1 MRRCSHGAYRTHK
14 YASLSY
20 KIEKLEITPTKET
33 FRPLIDYH
41 LHVVAHG
48 DRPMTVENILAYCEV
63 AKERG
68 ILEMGITEHD
78 RYLDEID
85 LAALQEARELSRDVA
100 LRLGIEIDFVP
111 GKEDRMDRFATALP
125 YDYVIGSV
133 HRVDGEEVDH
143 PDHREIYNRWDT
155 YDLYEAY
162 YANVREAALS
172 GRFDVLGHPDLIK
185 IFRRFPERDITGMLE
200 ETADAVADSGIVV
213 DVNAAGLRKPV
224 GEIYPARDLLE
235 MFHRRGVPITLSS
248 DAHAPDQ
255 VGMGYDKSLNL
266 VRDVGYREV
275 VTFSDRERGVLP
287 L

>member
-1 MRRCSHGAYRTHK
+1 MYETPRRS
-14 YASLSY
+14 
-20 KIEKLEITPTKET
+20 
-33 FRPLIDYH
+33 LIDYH

-48 DRPMTVENILAYCEV
+48 DRPMTAENILAYCEV

-68 ILEMGITEHD
+68 IVQMGITEHD

-85 LAALQEARELSRDVA
+85 LAAFQEARELSQDVG

-111 GKEDRMDRFATALP
+111 GKEERMGRDSTALP

-143 PDHREIYNRWDT
+143 PDHKEIYEKWDT

-162 YANVREAALS
+162 YENVRRAVLS

-185 IFRRFPERDITGMLE
+185 IFRRFPGRDITGMLE
-200 ETADAVADSGIVV
+200 ETADAVAESGIVV

-224 GEIYPARDLLE
+224 GEIYPSRALLE
-235 MFHRRGVPITLSS
+235 MFYRRDVPITLSS

-255 VGMGYDKSLNL
+255 VGMGYDKSLEL
-266 VRDVGYREV
+266 VRGVGYREV
-275 VTFSDRERGVLP
+275 VTFSDRERGGLP

>member
-1 MRRCSHGAYRTHK
+1 M
-14 YASLSY
+14 
-20 KIEKLEITPTKET
+20 
-33 FRPLIDYH
+33 IDYH

-63 AKERG
+63 ARERG
-68 ILEMGITEHD
+68 ILQMGITEHD
-78 RYLDEID
+78 RYLDDID
-85 LAALQEARELSRDVA
+85 VAAFQEAREKSDVE

-111 GKEDRMDRFATALP
+111 GKEERMDHDSSALP

-133 HRVDGEEVDH
+133 HRVEGEEVDRAT
-143 PDHREIYNRWDT
+143 DQSVYKRWDT

-172 GRFDVLGHPDLIK
+172 GRFEVLGHPDLIK
-185 IFRRFPERDITGMLE
+185 IFRRFPDRDITGMLE
-200 ETADAVADSGIVV
+200 ETADAVAASGIVV

-224 GEIYPARDLLE
+224 GDIYPSRKLLE
-235 MFHRRGVPITLSS
+235 MFHRRGVPIILSS

-255 VGMGYDKSLNL
+255 VGMGYEKSLPL

-275 VTFSDRERGVLP
+275 VTFSNRERGTLP